1 MGSPNKKECNVPN
14 LRKRV
19 FVGCAAVAGLGI
31 VAITGGEVALGIV
44 LGVVS
49 GLVAAA
55 NHMLP

>member
-1 MGSPNKKECNVPN
+1 MPN